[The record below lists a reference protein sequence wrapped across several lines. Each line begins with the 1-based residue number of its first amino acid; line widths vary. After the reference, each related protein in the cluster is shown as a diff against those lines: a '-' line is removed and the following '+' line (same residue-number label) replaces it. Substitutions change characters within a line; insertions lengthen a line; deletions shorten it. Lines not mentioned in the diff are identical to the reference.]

1 MREAMAGFLV
11 GYALSFATAPLLA
24 LAVVRMRLRWPVLA
38 RAVPEQVPLVALAVV
53 LYWFAFM
60 LWSAVGVF
68 LGLLLRALEDRAPEG
83 GLGSPNLVFTA
94 LVLAWSI
101 AVFSPPLVLLRAA
114 RRQVLAMAV
123 VFVGAFGWLMPH
135 LAQWSRFGPS

>member
-94 LVLAWSI
+94 LVL
-101 AVFSPPLVLLRAA
+101 LRAA

>member
-38 RAVPEQVPLVALAVV
+38 RA
-53 LYWFAFM
+53 
-60 LWSAVGVF
+60 
-68 LGLLLRALEDRAPEG
+68 LEDRAPEG

-94 LVLAWSI
+94 IVLAWTM
-101 AVFSPPLVLLRAA
+101 AVFSPPLLLLRAA

-135 LAQWSRFGPS
+135 LAQWSRFG